1 MMTAIIIITAI
12 VLFVGILLSFA
23 WYRLVPPS
31 EAHLVVTGTNKKL
44 VCSPDKNTQK
54 NGGKSSY
61 FEVPSFI
68 PVFGRKVRKMDVTI
82 KELVIAQETYEKG
95 QARYKVKSSTKYRI
109 TDVEQASE
117 TFIDDESLKRM
128 MIEVIQ
134 AGVRAVTVK
143 YDVQDARAKKQE
155 MATAVKTEISD
166 DLKSWGL
173 TLVSFQLVDFQDT
186 ETSSIVSDIS
196 KRKEIEIKSQTRQE
210 NAEREKQASVKEHES
225 NEVSEKRRIKKDE
238 EIAMSEQNKAQKVA
252 EQQKIAEEIRFE
264 VIKVQQ
270 IKQAEIDKE
279 KAIIKANENKETEF
293 IKKEMKRL
301 EGEGDR
307 AMLEEQAKGNAAE
320 IREQGLA
327 EALALEEKQKALN
340 KFGPAAIQALIAKD
354 VVEKDK
360 AIGIEGAKA
369 LQHAQLKLFSGTDGG
384 GSFDVGKN
392 IEAMK
397 VSSSDTAK
405 STLYNLARGLDI
417 GFTNLKDNLPELTED
432 EKVRTIIKEIEKKP
446 EVELSHKEKEA
457 LIKHRIKNDPSF
469 GKVYDDIKGLNLGSA
484 LKDFKDIGVNDAI
497 KKLVSKFKTGGN
509 KNE

>member
-1 MMTAIIIITAI
+1 MIEII
-12 VLFVGILLSFA
+12 LGVGGLVTLGGIGASFA

-61 FEVPSFI
+61 FEIPSFI

-117 TFIDDESLKRM
+117 TFIDDESLKKM

-155 MATAVKTEISD
+155 MAAAVKEEIAE

-196 KRKEIEIKSQTRQE
+196 KRKEVEIKSQTRQE
-210 NAEREKQASVKEHES
+210 NAEREKQAAVKEHES

-238 EIAMSEQNKAQKVA
+238 EIAMSEQNKTQKIA
-252 EQQKIAEEIRFE
+252 EQQKIAEEKRFE
-264 VIKVQQ
+264 VIKVQT
-270 IKQAEIDKE
+270 IKQAEITKE
-279 KAIIKANENKETEF
+279 QAIIKANENKETEA
-293 IKKEMKRL
+293 IKKEMKKL

-307 AMLEEQAKGNAAE
+307 LKLEEQAKGNAAE
-320 IREQGLA
+320 VREQGLA

-354 VVEKDK
+354 IVEKDK

-384 GSFDVGKN
+384 GAFDVGKN

-397 VSSSDTAK
+397 VSSADTAK
-405 STLYNLARGLDI
+405 STLYNMARGTDL
-417 GFTNLKDNLPELTED
+417 GFTNLKDNLPELTE
-432 EKVRTIIKEIEKKP
+432 EQKVRTIINEIEKKP
-446 EVELSHKEKEA
+446 EVELSNHEKEQ
-457 LIKHRIKNDPSF
+457 LIKYRVKNHPTF
-469 GKVYDDIKGLNLGSA
+469 GKVYNDIKGLNLGNTI
-484 LKDFKDIGVNDAI
+484 KDFKDIGITDAVN
-497 KKLVSKFKTGGN
+497 KLVDKFTN
-509 KNE
+509 KSRRK